1 MLIESERK
9 KSLFTLGCYLV
20 EYSPH
25 KKGYEELDDVLKRA
39 QAANGWYTAENL
51 KTALRAWGE
60 VLSMDNIDQWLAG
73 YALNEPQKLKTI
85 GLVLA
90 GNIPL
95 VGFHDLLCV
104 WASGHN
110 AQIKASSKDNIL
122 LPFIA
127 KQLELFGK
135 KKCFEFIDKPLKNI
149 DAVIATGSNNSARY
163 FEYYFSKIPSI
174 VRKNRNGLAV
184 LTGEESKHDF
194 EQLGKD
200 MLLYFGMG
208 CRNVSKLL
216 VPHNFDF
223 NLIFGGLYPWASVI
237 ENAKYANNYDYNKAV
252 FLMSDFDFLENGF
265 FMLKQDTAMAA
276 PIASAFYDYY
286 DNTDELNQYL
296 RNHNDAIQC
305 IVGKNHT
312 PFGSSQTPNL
322 WEYADQV
329 DTLAFLLSL

>member
-1 MLIESERK
+1 MLTESECK
-9 KSLFTLGCYLV
+9 ESLFILGRYLL
-20 EYSPH
+20 EYSPD
-25 KKGYEELDDVLKRA
+25 KKGYKELNEVLKRA
-39 QAANGWYTAENL
+39 QADNGWFTAENL
-51 KTALRAWGE
+51 KTALWTWGE
-60 VLSMDNIDQWLAG
+60 VLSKDNIDKWLAQ
-73 YALNEPQKLKTI
+73 YALNESKKIKTI

-95 VGFHDLLCV
+95 VGFHDLVCV
-104 WASGHN
+104 WASGHI
-110 AQIKASSKDNIL
+110 AKIKASSKDNIL

-135 KKCFEFIDKPLKNI
+135 KKCFKFIDKPLKNI

-174 VRKNRNGLAV
+174 IRKNRNGLAV

-223 NLIFGGLYPWASVI
+223 NFIFGGLYPLASVI
-237 ENAKYANNYDYNKAV
+237 ENAKYSNNYDYNKAV
-252 FLMSDFDFLENGF
+252 FLMSNFDFLENGF
-265 FMLKQDTAMAA
+265 FMLKQDAAMAA

-286 DNTDELNQYL
+286 DNLDELNQYL
-296 RNHNDAIQC
+296 RNQRDAIQC
-305 IVGKNHT
+305 VVGKNYT
-312 PFGSSQTPNL
+312 PFGSSQKPNL

>member
-1 MLIESERK
+1 MLTESECK
-9 KSLFTLGCYLV
+9 ESLFILGRYLL
-20 EYSPH
+20 EYSPD
-25 KKGYEELDDVLKRA
+25 KKGYKELNEVLKRA
-39 QAANGWYTAENL
+39 QADNGWFTAENL
-51 KTALRAWGE
+51 KTALRTWGE
-60 VLSMDNIDQWLAG
+60 VLSKDNIDKWLAQ
-73 YALNEPQKLKTI
+73 YALNESKKIKTI

-95 VGFHDLLCV
+95 VGFHDLVCV
-104 WASGHN
+104 WASGHI
-110 AQIKASSKDNIL
+110 AKIKASSKDNIL

-135 KKCFEFIDKPLKNI
+135 KKCFKFIDKPLKNI
-149 DAVIATGSNNSARY
+149 DAVIATGSSNSARY

-174 VRKNRNGLAV
+174 IRKNRNGLAV

-223 NLIFGGLYPWASVI
+223 NFIFGGLYPLASVI
-237 ENAKYANNYDYNKAV
+237 ENAKYSNNYDYNKAV

-265 FMLKQDTAMAA
+265 FMLKQDAAMAA

-286 DNTDELNQYL
+286 DNLDELNQYL
-296 RNHNDAIQC
+296 RNQRDAIQC
-305 IVGKNHT
+305 VVGKNYT
-312 PFGSSQTPNL
+312 PFGSSQKPNL